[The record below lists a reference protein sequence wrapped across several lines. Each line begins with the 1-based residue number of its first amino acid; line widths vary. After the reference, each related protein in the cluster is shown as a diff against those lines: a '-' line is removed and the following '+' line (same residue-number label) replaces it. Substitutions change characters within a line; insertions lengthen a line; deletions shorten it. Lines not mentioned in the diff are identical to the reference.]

1 MTGSRADA
9 HRETKTASSTSPR
22 PSCSTGRSCPSRPT
36 GRRWFL
42 SAKSYADRIDP
53 VTDHE
58 HQVDGVALHNLTLA
72 YGVDCVIDG

>member
-1 MTGSRADA
+1 MDA
-9 HRETKTASSTSPR
+9 HRERKDGVVHITKAELLNGAFVPI
-22 PSCSTGRSCPSRPT
+22 PSNRLAMV
-36 GRRWFL
+36 L

-58 HQVDGVALHNLTLA
+58 QQVDGVALHNLALA